1 MVATVEFSGSTVDAI
16 VTGVVGVALV
26 LIARWLLRAG
36 FRRYVRRAET
46 RRSADD
52 AAKLRTRL
60 TVVQRVI
67 VAFLFALVAWSV
79 LNTIPATR
87 DLGRALLASS
97 AVLALIAGLAFS
109 VPLSNLGAGL
119 LLGFTQPVRLGD
131 RTTVGDVS
139 GTVVEI
145 TLIHTVLLTDDDK
158 RIFIPNSQ
166 MIGSVVVN
174 RSVQDPRRTVTV
186 RLPIGLSVPVD
197 RARTVVGEA
206 VESLE
211 TPRGMEVT
219 VLLSEVGETSAWL
232 TVTAHAPSDTVVER
246 LAGEIRERG
255 LTALARAELL
265 PS

>member
-1 MVATVEFSGSTVDAI
+1 SSGAGRSCPLRSCSPGGATPPEAGSRRRTPNSAAMVATVEFSGSTVDAI

-119 LLGFTQPVRLGD
+119 LLGFTQP
-131 RTTVGDVS
+131 
-139 GTVVEI
+139 
-145 TLIHTVLLTDDDK
+145 
-158 RIFIPNSQ
+158 
-166 MIGSVVVN
+166 
-174 RSVQDPRRTVTV
+174 
-186 RLPIGLSVPVD
+186 
-197 RARTVVGEA
+197 
-206 VESLE
+206 
-211 TPRGMEVT
+211 
-219 VLLSEVGETSAWL
+219 
-232 TVTAHAPSDTVVER
+232 
-246 LAGEIRERG
+246 
-255 LTALARAELL
+255 
-265 PS
+265 